1 MNTRQLKFI
10 LAFPVLLYAGLTKN
24 QVNAQ
29 STGIVQFVVTNVK
42 EPANMI
48 SLDSLMNL
56 QPGVLTTRS
65 DFFTRNFIMIVED
78 YSLYGELDL
87 RTILFPINLGLDCH
101 QNGHYN
107 GEAIVPISARIC
119 ERNDY

>member
-10 LAFPVLLYAGLTKN
+10 LAFPVLLFACFYEN
-24 QVNAQ
+24 EVNAQ
-29 STGIVQFVVTNVK
+29 QTGIVQFVVTNVK
-42 EPANMI
+42 EPANMV
-48 SLDSLMNL
+48 SLDSLMIL

-78 YSLYGELDL
+78 FSLFGELDL
-87 RTILFPINLGLDCH
+87 RSILFPINLGLDCH
-101 QNGHYN
+101 QHGLYN
-107 GEAIVPISARIC
+107 GEAILPISARIC